1 VAASDNDIQC
11 IKDVGPQRA
20 KLFRRLGVHTIRDL
34 LYYLPCR
41 YEDRR
46 AVRALA
52 EILPGEN
59 ATVRG
64 SVLSA
69 DVITLRKR
77 RFKIFIIVITDGT
90 GVLRAKWFNQP
101 FMRNTVKVGQD
112 IVLSGSVSRD
122 VSKKG
127 VPEME
132 NPDFET
138 VTADDTPYIHTGRIV
153 PVYRLTE
160 GISQKQFRKIIF
172 GVVQHETKQ
181 LFDHIPPSIIE
192 RHNLPSLHTS
202 VRQVHFPDNDTDID
216 SLNSSSS
223 CYHKRLSFDELF
235 LFELGLAFMKRR
247 ARRKKGIVFRNP
259 GELQKSLLNVLPFTL
274 TKAQERVIEEILTDM
289 KSEHPMHR
297 LIQGDVGCG
306 KTIIA
311 LLAMLYAVE
320 SGYQAALMAPTEV
333 LAEQHYLSIVR
344 LIEQIG
350 LTCALVTGSVMKGP
364 VAGVASGEIPLVVG
378 THALIEERMIFKRL
392 GIAVIDEQHKFG
404 VMQRARLGKKGINP
418 DVLVMTATPIPRS
431 LSLTLYGDLDSSLID
446 ELPPNRT
453 SVVTEVF
460 DENTKADIYTLL
472 SEEIKKGRQA
482 YVVYPAIDDS
492 EKMNLKSAI
501 QGKIAFEKKYSE
513 YTVGLLHGRMITAER
528 ENIMA
533 AFKRGEIHI
542 LVCTTIIEVGVD
554 IPNATIMLIIHA
566 ERFGLAQLHQ
576 LRGRVGRGTD
586 RSYCLLVTYG
596 TITEEAMRRL
606 DIIVASNDGNRI
618 AEEDLNI
625 RGPGEFLGVMQSGIA
640 DFKIAHIVRD
650 VKLLDSAKKDAFDL
664 VEGDPEIK
672 EYPALREDLELYCR
686 KWDNFFRTG

>member
-1 VAASDNDIQC
+1 MASADNDIQC

-34 LYYLPCR
+34 LYYLPFR
-41 YEDRR
+41 YDDRR
-46 AVRALA
+46 AVRTIAD
-52 EILPGEN
+52 ILPGEH

-69 DVITLRKR
+69 DVVTLRKR
-77 RFKIFIIVITDGT
+77 RFKIFIIVITDET

-101 FMRNTVKVGQD
+101 FIRNTVKVGQD
-112 IVLSGSVSRD
+112 VVLSGAVSRD
-122 VSKKG
+122 VSEKDI
-127 VPEME
+127 PEME
-132 NPDFET
+132 NPEFEI

-153 PVYRLTE
+153 PIYRLTD
-160 GISQKQFRKIIF
+160 GISQKQFRKIMF
-172 GVVQHETKQ
+172 WVVQHKTKQ
-181 LFDHIPPSIIE
+181 LLDHIPPSIIE
-192 RHNLPSLHTS
+192 RHNFPSLHTS

-223 CYHKRLSFDELF
+223 SYHKRLSFDELF
-235 LFELGLAFMKRR
+235 LFELGIAFMKRR
-247 ARRKKGIVFRNP
+247 ARKKKGIAFRNP
-259 GELQKSLLNVLPFTL
+259 GKLQKSLLNVLPFTL
-274 TKAQERVIEEILTDM
+274 TKAQERVTKEILTDM
-289 KSEHPMHR
+289 KSEHPMYR

-306 KTIIA
+306 KTIVS

-333 LAEQHYLSIVR
+333 LAEQHYFNIVS

-350 LTCALVTGSVMKGP
+350 LPCALVTGGDMKGP
-364 VAGVASGEIPLVVG
+364 VAGVASGEIPVVVG

-431 LSLTLYGDLDSSLID
+431 LSLTLYGDLDSSVID

-472 SEEIKKGRQA
+472 RKEIKKGRQA
-482 YVVYPAIDDS
+482 YIVYPAIDDS

-501 QGKIAFEKKYSE
+501 RGKVAFERIYSE
-513 YTVGLLHGRMITAER
+513 YTVGLLHGRMNTAER
-528 ENIMA
+528 ESIMA

-542 LVCTTIIEVGVD
+542 LVCTTVIEVGVD

-606 DIIVASNDGNRI
+606 DIMVASNDGNRI

-625 RGPGEFLGVMQSGIA
+625 RGPGDFLGVMQSGIA

-650 VKLLDSAKKDAFDL
+650 VELLDSAKKNAFDL

-672 EYPALREDLELYCR
+672 GYPVLREELEVYCR
-686 KWDNFFRTG
+686 KRDNFYRTG

>member
-1 VAASDNDIQC
+1 MASADNDIQC

-34 LYYLPCR
+34 LYYLPFR

-46 AVRALA
+46 AVRTIAD
-52 EILPGEN
+52 ILPGEH

-69 DVITLRKR
+69 DVVTLRKR
-77 RFKIFIIVITDGT
+77 RFKIFIIVITDET

-101 FMRNTVKVGQD
+101 FIRNTVKVGQD
-112 IVLSGSVSRD
+112 VVLSGAVSRD
-122 VSKKG
+122 VSEKG
-127 VPEME
+127 IPEME
-132 NPDFET
+132 NPEFEI

-153 PVYRLTE
+153 PIYRLTE
-160 GISQKQFRKIIF
+160 GISQKQFRKIMF
-172 GVVQHETKQ
+172 WVVQHKTKQ
-181 LFDHIPPSIIE
+181 LLDHIPPSIIE
-192 RHNLPSLHTS
+192 RHNFPSLHTS

-223 CYHKRLSFDELF
+223 SCHKRLSFDELF
-235 LFELGLAFMKRR
+235 LFELGIAFMKRR
-247 ARRKKGIVFRNP
+247 ARKKKGIAFRNP

-274 TKAQERVIEEILTDM
+274 TKAQERVTKEILTDM
-289 KSEHPMHR
+289 KSEHPMYR

-306 KTIIA
+306 KTIVS

-333 LAEQHYLSIVR
+333 LAEQHYLNIVS

-350 LTCALVTGSVMKGP
+350 LPCALVTGGSMKGP
-364 VAGVASGEIPLVVG
+364 VAGVASGEIPVVVG

-431 LSLTLYGDLDSSLID
+431 LSLTLYGDLDSSVID

-472 SEEIKKGRQA
+472 RKEIKKGRQA
-482 YVVYPAIDDS
+482 YIVYPAIDDS

-501 QGKIAFEKKYSE
+501 QGKIAFERIYSE
-513 YTVGLLHGRMITAER
+513 YTVGLLHGRMNTAER
-528 ENIMA
+528 ESIMA

-542 LVCTTIIEVGVD
+542 LVCTTVIEVGVD

-606 DIIVASNDGNRI
+606 DIMVASNDGNRI

-625 RGPGEFLGVMQSGIA
+625 RGPGDFLGVMQSGIA

-650 VKLLDSAKKDAFDL
+650 VKLLDSAKKNAFDL

-672 EYPALREDLELYCR
+672 GYPVLREELEVYCR
-686 KWDNFFRTG
+686 KRDNFYRMG

>member
-1 VAASDNDIQC
+1 MASADNDIQC

-34 LYYLPCR
+34 LYYLPFR

-46 AVRALA
+46 AVRTIAD
-52 EILPGEN
+52 ILPGEH

-69 DVITLRKR
+69 DVVTLRKR
-77 RFKIFIIVITDGT
+77 RFKIFIIVITDET

-101 FMRNTVKVGQD
+101 FIRNTVKVGQD
-112 IVLSGSVSRD
+112 VVLSGAVSRD
-122 VSKKG
+122 VSEKG
-127 VPEME
+127 IPEME
-132 NPDFET
+132 NPEFEI

-153 PVYRLTE
+153 PIYRLTE
-160 GISQKQFRKIIF
+160 GISQKQFRKIMF
-172 GVVQHETKQ
+172 WVVQHKTKQ
-181 LFDHIPPSIIE
+181 LLDHIPPSIIE
-192 RHNLPSLHTS
+192 RHNFPSLHTS

-223 CYHKRLSFDELF
+223 SCHKRLSFDELF
-235 LFELGLAFMKRR
+235 LFELGIAFMKRR
-247 ARRKKGIVFRNP
+247 ARKKKGIAFRNP

-274 TKAQERVIEEILTDM
+274 TKAQERVTKEILTDM
-289 KSEHPMHR
+289 KSEHPMYR

-306 KTIIA
+306 KTIVS

-333 LAEQHYLSIVR
+333 LAEQHYLNIVS

-350 LTCALVTGSVMKGP
+350 LPCALVTGGDMKGP
-364 VAGVASGEIPLVVG
+364 VAGVASGEIPVVVG

-431 LSLTLYGDLDSSLID
+431 LSLTLYGDLDSSVID

-472 SEEIKKGRQA
+472 RKEIKKGRQA
-482 YVVYPAIDDS
+482 YIVYPAIDDS

-501 QGKIAFEKKYSE
+501 QGKIAFERIYSE
-513 YTVGLLHGRMITAER
+513 YTVGLLHGRMNTAER
-528 ENIMA
+528 ESIMA

-542 LVCTTIIEVGVD
+542 LVCTTVIEVGVD

-606 DIIVASNDGNRI
+606 DIMVASNDGNRI

-625 RGPGEFLGVMQSGIA
+625 RGPGDFLGVMQSGIA

-650 VKLLDSAKKDAFDL
+650 VKLLDSAKKNAFDL

-672 EYPALREDLELYCR
+672 GYPVLREELEVYCR
-686 KWDNFFRTG
+686 KRDNFYRMG